1 MDGQNDNRTRLA
13 RVLNEVAVHEGI
25 HQTLVDGVWVARHSE
40 SRPRTPVVY
49 EPMIVVVG

>member
-1 MDGQNDNRTRLA
+1 MYGRNDNRTRLA
-13 RVLNEVAVHEGI
+13 HLLNQVAVREGI

-49 EPMIVVVG
+49 EPT